1 MAKGK
6 PVSRK
11 EVLQRMMELAVGNAN
26 DAVKL
31 AYLSEEQWEDI
42 GGLNLGCLTE
52 FKRNAN
58 GTVEVKLADRA
69 AVLEKLLDQLKE
81 EAGGPAAFLSA
92 LEQPA
97 EPSGEPRTGEG
108 GCRKENR
115 PEARASPRS
124 SGES

>member
-1 MAKGK
+1 MGKGK

-31 AYLSEEQWEDI
+31 AYLSEEQWEEI
-42 GGLNLGCLTE
+42 SGLNLGCLTE

-97 EPSGEPRTGEG
+97 EPSGEPRPGEG
-108 GCRKENR
+108 GCSQESR
-115 PEARASPRS
+115 PEARASPQSS
-124 SGES
+124 SGS